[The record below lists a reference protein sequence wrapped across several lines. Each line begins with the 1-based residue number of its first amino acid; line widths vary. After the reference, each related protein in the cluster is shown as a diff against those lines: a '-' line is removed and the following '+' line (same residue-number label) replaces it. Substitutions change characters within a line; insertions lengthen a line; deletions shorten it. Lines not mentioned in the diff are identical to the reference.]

1 MAVMETMAAHETT
14 VRWQVWLM
22 AARPATLP
30 ASIAPVLVG
39 TAAGVHDGAFVLL
52 PFLSALMAA
61 VLIQIG
67 ANLANDLFDFEKGA
81 DTSERLGPPRVTQQG
96 LASPRQVRL
105 AMTLSFGAAVL
116 IGLYLTAIGGWP
128 ILLIG
133 LFSIAAGIAYTGGP
147 WPLGYHGLGD
157 LFVFLFFGL
166 VAVMGSTYLQTGA
179 FSPTAFA
186 AALSVGCTVT
196 AILVVNNLR
205 DIETDRRAGKRT
217 LAVRLGVPLTRAQ
230 YTLLLLLP
238 YVLVTGFVA
247 RGVFPPACW
256 LAWLTLPLAVSLTRT
271 VLRGVEGRAL
281 NTVLKGTGQLH
292 LFFGS
297 ALAGGLLL

>member
-1 MAVMETMAAHETT
+1 METMINPTAPTGW
-14 VRWQVWLM
+14 RVWLM

-39 TAAGVHDGAFVLL
+39 TAAGVHDGVFILL
-52 PFLSALMAA
+52 PFFSALVAA

-81 DTSERLGPPRVTQQG
+81 DTSQRLGPPRVTQSG
-96 LASPRQVRL
+96 LASPWQVRL
-105 AMTLSFGAAVL
+105 AMIISFGAAAL
-116 IGLYLTAIGGWP
+116 IGLYLISVGGWP
-128 ILLIG
+128 ILVVGVLC
-133 LFSIAAGIAYTGGP
+133 IAAGIAYTGGP

-166 VAVMGSTYLQTGA
+166 VAVIGSAYLQTGIL
-179 FSPTAFA
+179 SPTAFA
-186 AALSVGCTVT
+186 AALPVGCTVT

-205 DIETDRRAGKRT
+205 DIETDRHANKRT
-217 LAVRLGVPLTRAQ
+217 LAVRLGAPLTRAQ

-238 YVLVTGFVA
+238 YVLVTGFVV
-247 RGVFPPACW
+247 RGVFPQACW
-256 LAWLTLPLAVSLTRT
+256 LAWITLPLAVSLLRT
-271 VLRGVEGRAL
+271 VLRGTEGQAL
-281 NTVLKGTGQLH
+281 NAVLKGTGQLH

>member
-1 MAVMETMAAHETT
+1 METRIDHKAITG
-14 VRWQVWLM
+14 WQVWLM

-52 PFLSALMAA
+52 PFLSALIAA

-81 DTSERLGPPRVTQQG
+81 DTSQRLGPPRVTQSG
-96 LASPRQVRL
+96 LASPQQVRL
-105 AMTLSFGAAVL
+105 AMILSFEAAAL
-116 IGLYLTAIGGWP
+116 IGLYLITVGGWP
-128 ILLIG
+128 ILVVGVLC
-133 LFSIAAGIAYTGGP
+133 IAAGLAYTGGP

-166 VAVMGSTYLQTGA
+166 VAVIGSTYLQTGTL
-179 FSPTAFA
+179 SPTAFA
-186 AALSVGCTVT
+186 AALPVGCTVT

-205 DIETDRRAGKRT
+205 DIETDRQAGKRT
-217 LAVRLGVPLTRAQ
+217 LAVRLGAPLTRAQ

-238 YVLVTGFVA
+238 YVLVTGFVL
-247 RGVFPPACW
+247 RGVFPHACW
-256 LAWLTLPLAVSLTRT
+256 LVWLTLPLAVSLIRT
-271 VLRGVEGRAL
+271 VMRRAEGRAL